1 MVGATESRHNGRR
14 KESVAMGYRRYTREF
29 KDEACKLGTDPL
41 CGPGRAAKKL
51 GMPEATLRMWMKDR
65 GLLETRPVGQVPD
78 SDDPDVLKQQIRD
91 LREQLR
97 QSEIDKEILK
107 KAAAFFAREQR

>member
-1 MVGATESRHNGRR
+1 
-14 KESVAMGYRRYTREF
+14 MGYRRYTREF
-29 KDEACKLGTDPL
+29 KDEACKLGADPL

-65 GLLETRPVGQVPD
+65 GLLEARPVPVPD
-78 SDDPDVLKQQIRD
+78 SDDPDVLKRQVRD

-97 QSEIDKEILK
+97 QSELDKDILK
-107 KAAAFFAREQR
+107 KAAAFFAREQP